1 MIGSEWR
8 TDEELCNRFRD
19 PNTLVVA
26 VLRRLPFLLGE
37 GLRSDDES
45 GVGVRSTVPDARR

>member
-19 PNTLVVA
+19 PNTLVVT

-45 GVGVRSTVPDARR
+45 GVRSTVPDARR